1 MWQEASRI
9 KFRGEMSKFSNK
21 SAKNQSTLASL
32 KITIINQSTL
42 ASSKATII
50 FSLGFPSVSQL
61 AVAVGGTLEFWMGQL
76 FL

>member
-9 KFRGEMSKFSNK
+9 KLRGEMSKFSNK

-32 KITIINQSTL
+32 K
-42 ASSKATII
+42 ATII

-61 AVAVGGTLEFWMGQL
+61 AVAVGETLEFWMGQL